1 MSVEKVSTNRSRPGI
16 VSRIRCRTLCAACLV
31 SCLCGCARFVD
42 YAAFVS
48 ANRLYERGEYQKAT
62 AAYLEI
68 GSKRFPCTAAY
79 DLANVY
85 TRLGEHQAAA
95 ALYEEAR
102 RVGAGDSSS
111 ELAAS
116 AYFNEGL
123 SLYEQGHFEEA
134 WRAFRNSLLSAGRD
148 AGFRRDAQYNLE
160 LAWRAWKK
168 RTESAPPD
176 AAPTRLSNDF
186 QREAEIRLFERME
199 TGTWRP
205 GKKDSLSGGP
215 DY

>member
-1 MSVEKVSTNRSRPGI
+1 
-16 VSRIRCRTLCAACLV
+16 
-31 SCLCGCARFVD
+31 
-42 YAAFVS
+42 
-48 ANRLYERGEYQKAT
+48 LYDRGEYQKAT

-68 GSKRFPCTAAY
+68 DSKRFPCTVAY

-85 TRLGEHQAAA
+85 ARLGEHKAAA
-95 ALYEEAR
+95 GLYEEAR
-102 RVGAGDSSS
+102 RVGAGDFSS
-111 ELAAS
+111 ELSAL

-123 SLYEQGHFEEA
+123 SLYEQGRFEEA
-134 WRAFRNSLLSAGRD
+134 WRAFRSSLSSSGRD

-168 RTESAPPD
+168 RTESAPPG
-176 AAPTRLSNDF
+176 AAPTRISSDA
-186 QREAEIRLFERME
+186 QSEAEIRLFERLE

-205 GKKDSLSGGP
+205 GKKDSSSGGP